1 MRDEDPR
8 SINDDYVRTFT
19 VSSPPGAAGGD
30 EEFEIT
36 IRNVGVVTDFLLRQ
50 NPRAGLEVPLLGFA
64 GDFSIEGAGEGAV
77 PFVAGGIGVT
87 PLLGQVGCLELGR
100 VRLWWM
106 VGVRDLGLVR
116 DVFARVPGLVGR
128 TRLFVSGAGVDLG
141 EEESKVLEEVERNG
155 ARVVRRRVEKG
166 DIEEELDLAERWYIC
181 VGPNFKTSLL
191 QWLAG
196 KEVVYED
203 FGY

>member
-1 MRDEDPR
+1 MRDDDPR

-19 VSSPPGAAGGD
+19 VSSPPVAAGGD

-64 GDFSIEGAGEGAV
+64 GEFRIEGEGEGVV

-106 VGVRDLGLVR
+106 VGVKDLGLVR

-128 TRLFVSGAGVDLG
+128 TRLFISGAGVDLE
-141 EEESKVLEEVERNG
+141 EEESKILEEVERNG
-155 ARVVRRRVEKG
+155 ARVVKRRVEKG

-181 VGPNFKTSLL
+181 VGPKFKTSLL